1 MLNKEIHNIF
11 EKYIELYEQ
20 QNLGTLVGA
29 TGGGE
34 GGDWAG
40 SLPKLISILPM
51 GNWKAT
57 SLKRS
62 RVNTKSGFTSDHYEG
77 NQIAYAA
84 DFGLNTTFNGN
95 ADSATNFAIKVA
107 RNAGGNVSSWQ
118 PYVGNSFK
126 IQTTDGYRIQ
136 IIWQSNVGGNHY
148 DHVHV
153 GVKKT
158 GSGESFKLDSEYNNE
173 SDTEGKTQN
182 NNQSTQTKQQDAE
195 EDSPFTSGL
204 KQKISDIYNKA
215 GGITAASA
223 KDALKTAVN
232 TGLGLINKYSK

>member
-62 RVNTKSGFTSDHYEG
+62 RVSTKSGFTSDHYEG

-84 DFGLNTTFNGN
+84 DFGLNTTFNSN

-126 IQTTDGYRIQ
+126 IQTPDGYRIQ

-158 GSGESFKLDSEYNNE
+158 GSGESFKLDSESNNE
-173 SDTEGKTQN
+173 SDTVEQ
-182 NNQSTQTKQQDAE
+182 NNQSTQAKQQDTE

-223 KDALKTAVN
+223 KEALKTAVN
-232 TGLGLINKYSK
+232 TGLGLIAK

>member
-84 DFGLNTTFNGN
+84 DFGLNTTFNSN

-126 IQTTDGYRIQ
+126 INTSDGYRIQ

-153 GVKKT
+153 GVKKI
-158 GSGESFKLDSEYNNE
+158 GSGESFKLDSDSEYNND
-173 SDTEGKTQN
+173 SDTVEQ
-182 NNQSTQTKQQDAE
+182 NNQSTQTKQQNKE

-204 KQKISDIYNKA
+204 SQKISDIYNKA

-223 KDALKTAVN
+223 KEALKTAVN

>member
-84 DFGLNTTFNGN
+84 DFGLNTTFNSN

-126 IQTTDGYRIQ
+126 INTSDGYRIQ

-153 GVKKT
+153 GVKKI
-158 GSGESFKLDSEYNNE
+158 GSGESFKLDSDSEYNND
-173 SDTEGKTQN
+173 SDTVEQ
-182 NNQSTQTKQQDAE
+182 NNQSTQTKQQNKE
-195 EDSPFTSGL
+195 EDNSFTSGL
-204 KQKISDIYNKA
+204 KQKISDIYNKT

-223 KDALKTAVN
+223 KEALKTAVN

>member
-20 QNLGTLVGA
+20 QNLGSLVGA

-51 GNWKAT
+51 GNWKPT

-62 RVNTKSGFTSDHYEG
+62 RVSTRSGFTSDHYEG
-77 NQIAYAA
+77 NKIAYAA
-84 DFGLNTTFNGN
+84 DFGLNTTFNSN

-118 PYVGNSFK
+118 PYVGTSFK
-126 IQTTDGYRIQ
+126 INTSDGYRIQ

-153 GVKKT
+153 GVKKI
-158 GSGESFKLDSEYNNE
+158 GSGESFKLDSDSEYNND
-173 SDTEGKTQN
+173 SDTVEQ
-182 NNQSTQTKQQDAE
+182 NNQSTQTKQQNKE
-195 EDSPFTSGL
+195 EDNSFTSGL
-204 KQKISDIYNKA
+204 KQKISDIYNKT

-223 KDALKTAVN
+223 KEALKTAVN